1 MYSDQFVMWLIVASL
16 FVVGELVSPGM
27 FYALSLAVGATAAM
41 ISALWSDSLV
51 LQMVVCLMATVVS
64 LPILRRFVRRYSG
77 HYHHQCNVYALV
89 GKHGVVQQPPTETT
103 FGYVKIGG
111 ELWACKSEAAAP
123 LIAQTSVI
131 VIAVKGSHVI
141 VRPV

>member
-41 ISALWSDSLV
+41 ISALWSDNLIA
-51 LQMVVCLMATVVS
+51 QMVICLMAAVVS

-77 HYHHQCNVYALV
+77 HYHHQFNVHALV
-89 GKHGVVQQPPTETT
+89 GKQGVVQQPPTDAA

-111 ELWACKSEAAAP
+111 ELWACRVMDGLPIAAQA
-123 LIAQTSVI
+123 TVI
-131 VIAVKGSHVI
+131 VIAVKGSHV
-141 VRPV
+141 VVGAA